1 MGTKKAPV
9 SAATLTRAGIETFA
23 GDNSDFIL
31 AHNVWSRLVEIW
43 GQEHGLAL
51 EVKRKGEEKQVV

>member
-1 MGTKKAPV
+1 METKKAPA

-23 GDNSDFIL
+23 GDNSDLIL
-31 AHNVWSRLVEIW
+31 AQKVFYRLIEIW

-51 EVKRKGEEKQVV
+51 EVKEKGEVKQVV